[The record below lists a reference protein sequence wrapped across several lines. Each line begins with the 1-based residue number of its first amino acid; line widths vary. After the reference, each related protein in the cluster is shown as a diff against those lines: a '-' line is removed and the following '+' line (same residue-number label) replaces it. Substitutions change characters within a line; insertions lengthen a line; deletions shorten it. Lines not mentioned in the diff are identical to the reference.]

1 VNTFYILSH
10 GSGGLAGQYRFGA
23 RSGLSVIMLG
33 AAKLLLGILFG
44 SSLLGLLEA
53 FPSSM
58 LAVMLFI
65 SGVEVIIKKKKI
77 PSSVHENH
85 ADP

>member
-1 VNTFYILSH
+1 
-10 GSGGLAGQYRFGA
+10 
-23 RSGLSVIMLG
+23 MLG

-65 SGVEVIIKKKKI
+65 SGVEVIIEK
-77 PSSVHENH
+77 ENSKFCT
-85 ADP
+85 